1 MRQERTVQATIFEVF
16 AGHQIGC
23 ELKAISGWLD
33 GQRTLISL
41 VASDLRREGLRQT
54 GRRGLPAETV
64 LRCALLKQQRQ
75 LSYEELA
82 FHLEDSASFGAFA
95 RLPLAW
101 SPKKSVL
108 QRTISALRP
117 ETWEAVNRAL
127 IATAQ
132 QEKLEAGAV
141 VRIDST
147 VTAALMHEPSDSAL
161 LWDAVRIMT
170 RLLRQAA
177 GLLGASMIRWRD
189 RRRMAKRC
197 AREIQYSRGKDN
209 RRRLYRELIAT
220 TRATRAA
227 LQQAAERLVDLAGIA
242 AERWRAQLAHYL
254 PLIERVLGQ
263 SEQRVLK
270 GQPVPAGEKLVSLFE
285 THADII
291 VKGGRD
297 VHYGHKLNLTTG
309 RSGLILDV
317 VVEAGNPADAERF
330 LPMLERHIA
339 RQGTPPRQTATDG
352 GYASLDNLSQAKA
365 LGVQDV
371 AFHKKR
377 GLAIEDMV
385 KSRWVY
391 RKLRNFRA
399 GIEAG
404 ISCLKSCLRRGTL
417 HLARARP
424 LQGVRLVRGRRP
436 QPGAVRPPQTGIEP
450 TPPPHRN
457 ADARPTRLPAA
468 PARKPSPPTTRP
480 SQPRNVTSPRPT
492 SRPSP
497 PVHHFEKQC
506 VYGRALV
513 ASWVGCSGSNEGGL
527 KKTSAVVSR
536 KGGAGK
542 TTLAFAPRRSR
553 RGPRHYNGRF
563 RPRSAGQ
570 RRTMGR

>member
-16 AGHQIGC
+16 AGHQIGG
-23 ELKAISGWLD
+23 ELKTISQWLD
-33 GQRTLISL
+33 RQRSLTSL
-41 VASDLRREGLRQT
+41 VAGDLRRHGLRQT

-82 FHLEDSASFGAFA
+82 FHLEDSASFRAFA

-108 QRTISALRP
+108 HQTISAIRP

-127 IATAQ
+127 VASAR
-132 QEKLEAGAV
+132 QEKLEDGAMM
-141 VRIDST
+141 RIDST

-197 AREIQYSRGKDN
+197 AKEIQYSRGKDH

-220 TRATRAA
+220 TRATRTA
-227 LQQAAERLVDLAGIA
+227 LQQAAERLVDLAGVA

-270 GQPVPAGEKLVSLFE
+270 GQPVLAGDKLVSLFE
-285 THADII
+285 PHADII
-291 VKGGRD
+291 VKGSRD
-297 VHYGHKLNLTTG
+297 VQYGHKLNLVTG
-309 RSGLILDV
+309 KSGLILDV

-330 LPMLERHIA
+330 LPMLD
-339 RQGTPPRQTATDG
+339 RQITRCGTPPRQMAADG
-352 GYASLDNLSQAKA
+352 GYASRHNLTQAKA
-365 LGVQDV
+365 RGVKDV

-377 GLAIEDMV
+377 GIAIEDMA
-385 KSRWVY
+385 KSPWVY

-404 ISCLKSCLRRGTL
+404 ISCLKRAYGAARCTWRGL
-417 HLARARP
+417 
-424 LQGVRLVRGRRP
+424 
-436 QPGAVRPPQTGIEP
+436 
-450 TPPPHRN
+450 
-457 ADARPTRLPAA
+457 D
-468 PARKPSPPTTRP
+468 
-480 SQPRNVTSPRPT
+480 
-492 SRPSP
+492 
-497 PVHHFEKQC
+497 HFKAY
-506 VYGRALV
+506 V
-513 ASWVGCSGSNEGGL
+513 W
-527 KKTSAVVSR
+527 SAVV
-536 KGGAGK
+536 AHN
-542 TTLAFAPRRSR
+542 LALFARLKP
-553 RGPRHYNGRF
+553 
-563 RPRSAGQ
+563 A
-570 RRTMGR
+570 